1 MKTKKRTVDGRGKSD
16 PRSARSSQ
24 DSQPAWYVHSSVPV
38 LLVLI
43 VSLVFYPV
51 LQNDFVEWD
60 DAVNL
65 LQNPRYRGLGWEQI
79 SWMLKTFHGG
89 HYQPLSWITLGL
101 DYVLWGMDP
110 FGYHLTNLLIHAA
123 NTVLFYFISRWLLSI
138 ALNVSDKNW
147 QLNLSAAFSALLF
160 GTHPLRVESVAW
172 VTERRDVLSGLFYL
186 LTIYAYLRAANT
198 QRTTSRR
205 WLSLACVSYALS
217 LFSKAT
223 AMTLPAV
230 LILLDIY
237 PLRRFK
243 GRLAEWFKPEHK
255 GVWFEKVPFLI
266 LACGFA
272 VIALSAQR
280 SSGALKTLAQYE
292 LPMRLGQAFYG
303 ICFFIGKSVFPARLS
318 PLYELPLLDDAWKRL
333 FVLAACGAVAIT
345 LGLYWARRQWPAV
358 LACWIYY
365 IIVFSPVSGIAQSG
379 PQLVADRYSYL
390 ACLSWAVLIGGMLFN
405 VSLLTEST
413 KNFQLASGASLSL
426 AVVTILSLGFL
437 TWKQSLV
444 WRDTRTLW
452 QHAIAVT
459 PDSSMAYY
467 NLGKTFE
474 TEAELDQAIELYR
487 RAVTINP
494 SYANAHHS
502 LADMLARKGLSAE
515 ALGHYRKALQIKPDD
530 AETHNNL
537 GVLLEV
543 HGELEAALDEF
554 QKAAKIDPSSARAVF
569 NLGRVFAQKGN
580 LAQAANYYREANRL
594 DPNQVVILVNLA
606 EVLARQ
612 GNVKA
617 ATEYLVVAINLK
629 ADLADAHALL
639 ARLLAAQGKKA
650 EAQKHYDEALRLLKA
665 ERNSG
670 SVESAAPR
678 S

>member
-1 MKTKKRTVDGRGKSD
+1 MKTKKRIVDGRGKSN
-16 PRSARSSQ
+16 PPVIPSQ
-24 DSQPAWYVHSSVPV
+24 GSQPPWYVRCSIPA

-43 VSLVFYPV
+43 VSFVFYPV
-51 LQNDFVEWD
+51 LQNGFVEWD
-60 DAVNL
+60 DAVNF
-65 LQNPRYRGLGWEQI
+65 LQNPHYRGLGWEQI
-79 SWMLKTFHGG
+79 SWMVTTFHGG
-89 HYQPLSWITLGL
+89 HYQPLSWLTLGF

-138 ALNVSDKNW
+138 ALSVSEKNR

-160 GTHPLRVESVAW
+160 GIHPLRVESVAW

-186 LTIYAYLRAANT
+186 LTIYTYLRAANVE
-198 QRTTSRR
+198 RTHSRR
-205 WLSLACVSYALS
+205 WLSLACVTYALS
-217 LFSKAT
+217 LFSKGT
-223 AMTLPAV
+223 AMTLPAI

-243 GRLAEWFKPEHK
+243 GRVAEWFKPEQR

-272 VIALSAQR
+272 WIALSAQR
-280 SSGALKTLAQYE
+280 SVGALKTLAQYE
-292 LPMRLGQAFYG
+292 LPIRLGQTFYG
-303 ICFFIGKSVFPARLS
+303 VFFGIGKSIFPVQLS

-333 FVLAACGAVAIT
+333 FVLAACGALAIT
-345 LGLYWARRQWPAV
+345 LGLYWARRRWPAA
-358 LACWIYY
+358 LACWVYY
-365 IIVFSPVSGIAQSG
+365 IIVLSPVSGIAQSG

-390 ACLSWAVLIGGMLFN
+390 ACLSWAVLIGGTLFN
-405 VSLLTEST
+405 VSPLTDSS
-413 KNFQLASGASLSL
+413 KNFPWVSGARLSFV
-426 AVVTILSLGFL
+426 VVTMLSLGLL

-459 PDSSMAYY
+459 PDSSIAYY

-474 TEAELDQAIELYR
+474 TAAKVDQAIEFYR

-502 LADMLARKGLSAE
+502 LADMLVRKGLPVE
-515 ALGHYRKALQIKPDD
+515 ALAHYRKALQIKPDD

-543 HGELEAALDEF
+543 QGEIEAALDEF
-554 QKAAKIDPSSARAVF
+554 QKAAKIDPNFARAFF
-569 NLGRVFAQKGN
+569 NLGRVFAQEGD
-580 LAQAANYYREANRL
+580 LAQATNYYREANRL
-594 DPNQVVILVNLA
+594 DPREAVILVSLA

-612 GNVKA
+612 GNVKS
-617 ATEYLVVAINLK
+617 ATEYLVAAINLK
-629 ADLADAHALL
+629 ADFADAHVLL
-639 ARLLAAQGKKA
+639 ARLLAAQGKTS
-650 EAQKHYDEALRLLKA
+650 EAQKHYGEAMRLLKA
-665 ERNSG
+665 ERNG
-670 SVESAAPR
+670 GNVESAAPP